1 MIHLFNTLF
10 CKKTKGVTFACHED
24 TLCIV
29 VCGGPRP
36 TDERGGGGACQ
47 KFSTL
52 WASVWYKLKLGRGGE
67 GGAGAP
73 LDRPLDVLGKFG
85 AEVIT

>member
-47 KFSTL
+47 KIFDQVH
-52 WASVWYKLKLGRGGE
+52 W
-67 GGAGAP
+67 
-73 LDRPLDVLGKFG
+73 LDLFLTVLSSNS
-85 AEVIT
+85 